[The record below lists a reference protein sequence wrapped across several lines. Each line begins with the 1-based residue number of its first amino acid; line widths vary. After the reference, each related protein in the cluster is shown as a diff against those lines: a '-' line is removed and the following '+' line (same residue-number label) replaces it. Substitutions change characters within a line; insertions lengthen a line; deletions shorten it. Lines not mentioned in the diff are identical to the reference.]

1 MTWMAWIVH
10 HGAHH
15 NSLLEEFFELCVP
28 VSASVPGAVPVPVLV
43 SVSASVLVS
52 MSVSVPW
59 AATDSVSTAGPR
71 PVTWALWA
79 SGQHPS
85 DLDVST
91 VSEVLVN
98 SSAAR

>member
-1 MTWMAWIVH
+1 M
-10 HGAHH
+10 
-15 NSLLEEFFELCVP
+15 P
-28 VSASVPGAVPVPVLV
+28 VAVSVPVLV

-59 AATDSVSTAGPR
+59 PATDSVTAGPR
-71 PVTWALWA
+71 PVTWALWG

-85 DLDVST
+85 DLDAST

-98 SSAAR
+98 TSAAR

>member
-1 MTWMAWIVH
+1 MPVSATVSASAPV
-10 HGAHH
+10 AV
-15 NSLLEEFFELCVP
+15 SVSVPVSVP
-28 VSASVPGAVPVPVLV
+28 VSASVPVAVSVPVLV

-52 MSVSVPW
+52 MSVTVPW
-59 AATDSVSTAGPR
+59 PATDSVSTAGPR
-71 PVTWALWA
+71 PVTWALWG

-98 SSAAR
+98 TSAAR